1 MPNATSKRSLQKQL
15 KNLKRATRDVVREWE
30 KMLTVMVRQMEKRES
45 PVAKIQEKRN
55 AKRRKLPKVAVKYR
69 DKRGNTWTG
78 RGRPA
83 RWIVEAEKAGKKR
96 ESFLV

>member
-1 MPNATSKRSLQKQL
+1 MSNATSKRSLQKQL
-15 KNLKRATRDVVREWE
+15 KNLKRAMRDVVREWE
-30 KMLTVMVRQMEKRES
+30 KMLTVMVAQMEKREAT
-45 PVAKIQEKRN
+45 VKIQAKRG

>member
-1 MPNATSKRSLQKQL
+1 MPNATSKTSLQKQL
-15 KNLKRATRDVVREWE
+15 KNLKRATRDVLREWE
-30 KMLTVMVRQMEKRES
+30 KMLTVVVRQMAKQKS
-45 PVAKIQEKRN
+45 PVSEIRAKRSG
-55 AKRRKLPKVAVKYR
+55 KRRKLPKVAVKYR